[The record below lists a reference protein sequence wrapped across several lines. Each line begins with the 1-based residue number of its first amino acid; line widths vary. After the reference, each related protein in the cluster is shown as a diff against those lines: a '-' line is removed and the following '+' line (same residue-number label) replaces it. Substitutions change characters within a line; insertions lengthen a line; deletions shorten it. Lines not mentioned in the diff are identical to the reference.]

1 MNRIL
6 TELRRRNVFRV
17 AAAYLVLGWLVL
29 QVVIAVEGAAGMPAW
44 ADSFALIILLA
55 GFPVAL
61 VVAWA
66 FELTPDGVGL
76 TAPLSGA
83 EPAATRPARW
93 LDAAMVA
100 ALLAFTSM
108 LMLDRFVPPAPGL
121 AVAADLV
128 PVAVDD
134 AAGPLVINAAK
145 SIAVLP
151 FADFSSEGDQAWF
164 ADGLTEEILN
174 SLARVPDLLVTSRTS
189 SFAYRDTTEDIPQI
203 AASLGVAHVLEGSV
217 RRGGGRLRVTAQLI
231 RASDGFHLWS
241 ENYDRTTD
249 DAILIQ
255 EDIAIAIAR
264 ALETAMDPEA
274 LSRMADAGTHSIAAY
289 EAFLE
294 GNALEQRGS
303 VEGDESLIQEAS
315 GAYERARALD
325 PEFAEAHYAAANR
338 YYLNMNP
345 TVLGTSTG
353 SVPMDESLRLFLE
366 RVDAAI
372 AVTRDPNRAA
382 FYRAQRAD
390 ATGRLGEAARNLR
403 SYAAAYPLDAQGW
416 SDLTKF
422 EVYRGDYAAARE
434 AAIRL
439 EALINNDA
447 EYYGS
452 AIFGSL
458 WAQSYDDAARVAH
471 AAVAAFPDRY
481 DVLYQAH
488 RALLWTGDIEAASAI
503 AARLLNAPDFP
514 ADSRALVE
522 LRQACAEG
530 DTDTA
535 DQAVV
540 RLEHSTPAVRWLA
553 LLIRGR
559 MADAQAVLAPFDRA
573 APPYPL
579 QSWLYYPYFDPAPF
593 PNFVALLEREGI
605 DQRVLEPMPF
615 ACAASADVAP

>member
-1 MNRIL
+1 VNRIL

-66 FELTPDGVGL
+66 FELAPDGVGL
-76 TAPLSGA
+76 TAPLSDV

-108 LMLDRFVPPAPGL
+108 LLLDRILPPEPGL
-121 AVAADLV
+121 AVAADLA
-128 PVAVDD
+128 PAAVDD
-134 AAGPLVINAAK
+134 VIVPLLLDAAK

-151 FADFSSEGDQAWF
+151 FADFSSDGDQAWF

-189 SFAYRDTTEDIPQI
+189 SFAYRDTTEEIPQI

-274 LSRMADAGTHSIAAY
+274 LARMADAGTHSIAAY
-289 EAFLE
+289 EAYLE
-294 GNALEQRGS
+294 GNALRERGS
-303 VEGDESLIQEAS
+303 AEGDENLIQEAA

-345 TVLGTSTG
+345 TVFGMSSATDS
-353 SVPMDESLRLFLE
+353 MDESLRLFLE

-382 FYRAQRAD
+382 FYRAQRAE

-403 SYAAAYPLDAQGW
+403 TYAATYPLDAQGW
-416 SDLTKF
+416 SDLAKF

-434 AAIRL
+434 AANRL

-447 EYYGS
+447 EYHAGT
-452 AIFGSL
+452 IFSYL
-458 WAQSYDDAARVAH
+458 WARGPGDTARVAH

-488 RALLWTGDIEAASAI
+488 RALLWTGDVEAASAI
-503 AARLLNAPDFP
+503 AARLFNSPDFP
-514 ADSRALVE
+514 ADHLALVE

-530 DTDTA
+530 DTRMA
-535 DQAVV
+535 DQAMA
-540 RLEHSTPAVRWLA
+540 RLEDAEPGVRWLA
-553 LLIRGR
+553 LVVRGR
-559 MADAQAVLAPFDRA
+559 TADAQAVLAPFDRA
-573 APPYPL
+573 AAPYPL

-593 PNFVALLEREGI
+593 PNFMALLDREGI
-605 DQRVLEPMPF
+605 DRREPEAMPF
-615 ACAASADVAP
+615 ACAANAE